1 MYLTVNFGRLERIE
15 QRVKEVFRPP
25 NPNLPTKE
33 QLRDFE
39 TFIKYFY
46 KLSTGRDFSIATPT
60 CREPHQKT
68 LINLVPRILSQE
80 AKRLVINIPPRYGKT
95 VWAHHLI
102 AYGLAY
108 YPDSQYLYISF
119 SAEVAIKQ
127 TATIR
132 AILELPEFTEIFGV
146 WINPDFRS
154 KHDFMTNKGGRVLGV
169 GAGGSITS
177 NGAGIKYCERF
188 GGCAILDDI
197 HKPDEVHSDPVR
209 DGLKVWFK
217 ETFYSRVNQPDK
229 TPIICIGQILHEDD
243 ILMNLRR
250 NAVLLRSQDEGARKN
265 ALGPD
270 SWESLILQGLDPAG
284 NALDPSMHTAEKHAA
299 MRETMEYMWWSQY
312 QQEPQPAGGG
322 IFKKY
327 HFHILEQPPDNIV
340 NTFITVDTA
349 ETSKTWNDFTVFSFW
364 GLYRVKNFGIETDQW
379 ALHWLNCQQVQVE
392 PKDLKNAFMDFYFAC
407 SRFKIIPEVVGIEKK
422 STGSTLLSILSEI
435 SGLKVINTIEHRY
448 ETRKIDEFHEEFIK
462 RSNKID
468 RFLSA
473 QHFVSSRR
481 ITFDISMKHAT
492 MCIEHLA
499 KITANDSHLHD
510 DIADTMSD
518 AILMIPFM
526 EKQVRIVR
534 KGEPTH
540 HIPAYK
546 AIPDY
551 RKGGQG
557 QKWH

>member
-1 MYLTVNFGRLERIE
+1 MINFGRLEKLE
-15 QRVKEVFRPP
+15 QKVKEVFRPLD
-25 NPNLPTKE
+25 PNLPTKE

-46 KLSTGRDFSIATPT
+46 KLSTGREFVISNPT
-60 CREPHQKT
+60 CREPHQRT
-68 LINLVPRILSQE
+68 LINLVPRIISQE

-95 VWAHHLI
+95 VWAHFLI

-132 AILELPEFTEIFGV
+132 SIVELPQFAEIFGV
-146 WINPDFRS
+146 WIDQDFRS

-177 NGAGIKYCERF
+177 NGAGIKYCEQF

-197 HKPDEVHSDPVR
+197 HKPSEVHSDPIR
-209 DGLKVWFK
+209 EDLKVWFK

-243 ILMNLRR
+243 IPMNLRR
-250 NAVLLRSQDEGARKN
+250 NINLLKSEDPNSRKN

-270 SWESLILQGLDPAG
+270 EWESIILQGVDAAG
-284 NALDPSMHTAEKHAA
+284 NALDPAMHTAEKHAD
-299 MRETMEYMWWSQY
+299 MRDTMEYMWWSQY

-322 IFKKY
+322 IFKLY
-327 HFHILEQPPDNIV
+327 QFPILEELPDNIV

-349 ETSKTWNDFTVFSFW
+349 ESSKTWADFTVFSFW
-364 GLYRVKNFGIETDQW
+364 GLYRIKNHGIETDQW
-379 ALHWLNCQQVQVE
+379 ALHWLSCQQIKIE
-392 PKDLKNAFMDFYFAC
+392 PKDLKDAFMNFYFNC
-407 SRFKIIPEVVGIEKK
+407 CRFHLIPDVVGIEKK

-448 ETRKIDEFHEEFIK
+448 EMRKIDEFHDEFIK

-468 RFLSA
+468 RFLSC
-473 QHFVSSRR
+473 QHFIASRKV
-481 ITFDISMKHAT
+481 TFDISMKHAK
-492 MCIEHLA
+492 MCIDHLI
-499 KITANDSHLHD
+499 KITPNDSHLND
-510 DIADTMSD
+510 DICDTMSD

-526 EKQVRIVR
+526 EKQVRKPSTANIN
-534 KGEPTH
+534 
-540 HIPAYK
+540 IPGYK

-551 RKGGQG
+551 RGTNRNLQ
-557 QKWH
+557 WRS